1 MTQQAIGALVGCTFA
16 LGALLVI
23 ARLGATSRPTL
34 LSRIAPYVPSS
45 PAIARNQRPADSSLA
60 TLIALVRPS
69 RAASRDSSLR
79 ARLRRA
85 GRGDDLDGFRVEQVL
100 AGVTGLVG
108 GGLLGVLG
116 IARGGAAIAII
127 VLPLFGAGSALLLA
141 DRHLARQVKVRQV
154 RMGEQL
160 PIVAELLAF
169 AVAAGESP
177 VGAIER
183 VTRTVAGDLSNE
195 FAVAMGELRA
205 GAPLDDALRGIAE
218 RTASPAVERFV
229 DGLIMAI
236 ERGTPMAEVLRAQAA
251 DARATSRRLLMES
264 AGRKDVA
271 MLIPVVFLILP
282 TVVLIAMFP
291 GFQSLQ
297 LIVR

>member
-1 MTQQAIGALVGCTFA
+1 MTPQAIGALLGLVFA
-16 LGALLVI
+16 CGALLAI
-23 ARLGATSRPTL
+23 ARGGATSRPSL
-34 LSRIAPYVPSS
+34 MSRIAPYVPMS
-45 PAIARNQRPADSSLA
+45 PAIARSQRPAASSLA
-60 TLIALVRPS
+60 TLIALARPS
-69 RAASRDSSLR
+69 RSGSWDASIR
-79 ARLRRA
+79 ARLQRA

-100 AGVTGLVG
+100 AGVIGLVG
-108 GGLLGVLG
+108 GGLLGVLA
-116 IARGGAAIAII
+116 IARGGAAIAIL
-127 VLPLFGAGSALLLA
+127 VLPLFGAG
-141 DRHLARQVKVRQV
+141 
-154 RMGEQL
+154 
-160 PIVAELLAF
+160 
-169 AVAAGESP
+169 ESP
-177 VGAIER
+177 VAAIER
-183 VTRTVAGDLSNE
+183 VTRTVAGDLSSE

-205 GAPLDDALRGIAE
+205 GAPLDEALRGIAE

-251 DARATSRRLLMES
+251 DARAAGRRSLMEA

-282 TVVLIAMFP
+282 TVVLIALFP